1 MLAEKQGKA
10 DKYMNWSGCNKTPP
24 AVEQTRTDS
33 WRCIGAMSLSA
44 ESLADLLASRSS
56 SVAWD
61 LQD

>member
-1 MLAEKQGKA
+1 
-10 DKYMNWSGCNKTPP
+10 MNWSGRNETPP